1 MVGLWVLVMM
11 YGKVPPA
18 PGRRISKA
26 DSINLFR
33 HSKII
38 CREFSYV
45 KTELNYG
52 NGVYL
57 ASSDFTLGS
66 MADTQRS

>member
-11 YGKVPPA
+11 YGKDPPA

-26 DSINLFR
+26 DSINLR
-33 HSKII
+33 QHSKTI
-38 CREFSYV
+38 CRDFSYV
-45 KTELNYG
+45 KTALNFG
-52 NGVYL
+52 NGVHL